1 MEKLTRRGLCPGGKR
16 GSTPLAGVLLRLLS
30 RQKPPAEKRNPLR
43 ICAPALDLERNV
55 YGTGAVEQRT

>member
-43 ICAPALDLERNV
+43 IWAPALDLERNV
-55 YGTGAVEQRT
+55 YGTGAVEQWT

>member
-1 MEKLTRRGLCPGGKR
+1 MGKMDNLEFVDLREELEKN
-16 GSTPLAGVLLRLLS
+16 
-30 RQKPPAEKRNPLR
+30 PPAEKRNPLR